1 MFLHFYPAIVTM
13 LSIFFYRR
21 DTPGMQKFYRRMTFS
36 LSARKLFVSLLM
48 LLMLSFNFCYLQGYG
63 VNWALGVGTVLCL
76 SMFSFRITER
86 SIFWLQTRLGI
97 GLGFIA
103 MLTCVV
109 EPAIWPLSVGRTD
122 AATEVAGEFFQIY
135 RLCGQHSY
143 IRILF
148 ALTPGGLSFCKVNR
162 RIRLLS
168 KTGRRSR
175 RDFGS

>member
-13 LSIFFYRR
+13 LSMFFYRR

-36 LSARKLFVSLLM
+36 QSARKLFVSLLM

-109 EPAIWPLSVGRTD
+109 EPAIWPLSMNLYIFSIGSVFYPSEELMRQLKSPENFSRYTACAEIGR
-122 AATEVAGEFFQIY
+122 ASCRERV
-135 RLCGQHSY
+135 
-143 IRILF
+143 
-148 ALTPGGLSFCKVNR
+148 
-162 RIRLLS
+162 
-168 KTGRRSR
+168 
-175 RDFGS
+175 

>member
-1 MFLHFYPAIVTM
+1 MQMFLHFYPAIVTM
-13 LSIFFYRR
+13 LSMFFYRR

-48 LLMLSFNFCYLQGYG
+48 LLMLSFNFCYLQSYG
-63 VNWALGVGTVLCL
+63 VNWALGVGTFLCL

-109 EPAIWPLSVGRTD
+109 EPAIWPLSMN
-122 AATEVAGEFFQIY
+122 
-135 RLCGQHSY
+135 LY
-143 IRILF
+143 IFSIGSVFYPSEELMRQLKSPENF
-148 ALTPGGLSFCKVNR
+148 
-162 RIRLLS
+162 
-168 KTGRRSR
+168 SR
-175 RDFGS
+175 YTACADSTLISGYYSR